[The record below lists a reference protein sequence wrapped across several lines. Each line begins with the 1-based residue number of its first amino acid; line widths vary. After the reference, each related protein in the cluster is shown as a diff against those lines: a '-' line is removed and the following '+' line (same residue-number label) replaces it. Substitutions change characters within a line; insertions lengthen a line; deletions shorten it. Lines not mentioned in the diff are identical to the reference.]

1 MFIDLE
7 NEGQW
12 FQFGEDGDAA
22 VCLRLCPLDVLKEI
36 DKKTA
41 IEKVEYRINE
51 KTRQME
57 RIVYSHT
64 KDPDLRNELYW
75 DYIIVDFRG
84 IRNKKTGEE
93 IPCTK
98 ENKILLMGRS
108 PQFARFVVDKI
119 EEMAEVVAVKN
130 EEVRKNY

>member
-1 MFIDLE
+1 MFIDLD
-7 NEGQW
+7 NQGQW
-12 FQFGEDGDAA
+12 YQFGEDSDAS
-22 VCLRLCPLDVLKEI
+22 VCLRLCPLDVLSDI

-41 IEKVEYRINE
+41 VEKVEYRIND

-64 KDPDLRNELYW
+64 KDPNLRNELYW
-75 DYIIVDFRG
+75 DYIIVDFKG
-84 IRNKKTGEE
+84 FKNKNSGDD

-119 EEMAEVVAVKN
+119 EEMSNAANVRD
-130 EEVRKNY
+130 EEVRKN

>member
-1 MFIDLE
+1 MFIDLD
-7 NEGQW
+7 NQGQW
-12 FQFGEDGDAA
+12 YQFGEDSDAS
-22 VCLRLCPLDVLKEI
+22 VCLRLCSLDVLSDI

-41 IEKVEYRINE
+41 VEKVEYRIND

-64 KDPDLRNELYW
+64 KDPNLRNELYW
-75 DYIIVDFRG
+75 DYIIVDFKG
-84 IRNKKTGEE
+84 FKNKSSGEE
-93 IPCTK
+93 IACTK

-119 EEMAEVVAVKN
+119 EEMSNAANVRD
-130 EEVRKNY
+130 EEIRKN